1 MMMTAHP
8 NAHVKAFVQTA
19 EQAGEFVWVI
29 TLVDFN
35 AHEVKRT
42 LVSDER
48 YAVRAAAKDAGD
60 ARLAALAA
68 DR

>member
-1 MMMTAHP
+1 MSAHS
-8 NAHVKAFVQTA
+8 NNHMQASVHTA

-29 TLVDFN
+29 TLVDFD
-35 AHEVKRT
+35 AREVKRT

-48 YAVRAAAKDAGD
+48 YTLRAAAKDAGE

>member
-1 MMMTAHP
+1 MTA
-8 NAHVKAFVQTA
+8 NSNSQLKAFVNTA

-35 AHEVKRT
+35 AREVKRT
-42 LVSDER
+42 IVSDER